1 MAKNN
6 RQDLVAESL
15 VLRFL
20 TAPVKLLK
28 IILLV
33 IAILFG
39 SSIILQSYFYRP
51 DLLQREIEN
60 TLQLGNQSLWQQWT
74 ASNERLPEHNRMS
87 SKNGS
92 PDTGINLTL
101 TRYTYT
107 ALSTVL
113 YEWIP
118 LNYLLESN
126 PGDIGYSFKEQF
138 LEPNRSYLER
148 FDQVI
153 RIISLRLG
161 NIAFLSI
168 FALYLS
174 LLAVI
179 DGLVQRRIR
188 QENASRESAGI
199 YHRAKYWRT
208 GIVSTSSVLY
218 LSTPFSVSPLW
229 LLIPVCGGAG
239 MLYLQAKYLKK
250 YL

>member
-1 MAKNN
+1 MSKNN

-74 ASNERLPEHNRMS
+74 ASDERLPEHNRMS
-87 SKNGS
+87 SENGS

-138 LEPNRSYLER
+138 LEPNRGYLER

-208 GIVSTSSVLY
+208 GIVSTSLILY
-218 LSTPFSVSPLW
+218 LSTPFPISPLW

>member
-74 ASNERLPEHNRMS
+74 ASDERLPEHNRMS
-87 SKNGS
+87 SENGS

-138 LEPNRSYLER
+138 LEPNRGYLER

-199 YHRAKYWRT
+199 YHRAKCWRT

>member
-6 RQDLVAESL
+6 RQDLIAESL

-39 SSIILQSYFYRP
+39 SSILLQSYFYRP
-51 DLLQREIEN
+51 DLLQQEVEN
-60 TLQLGNQSLWQQWT
+60 TMQLGNQSLWQKWT
-74 ASNERLPEHNRMS
+74 TNDGRLPEN
-87 SKNGS
+87 KN

-126 PGDIGYSFKEQF
+126 PGDTGYGIKEQF
-138 LEPNRSYLER
+138 LEPNRDYLER

-153 RIISLRLG
+153 RVISLRLG

-168 FALYLS
+168 FAIYLS

-179 DGLVQRRIR
+179 DGFVQRCIR

-218 LSTPFSVSPLW
+218 LSTPWPLSPLW
-229 LLIPVCGGAG
+229 LLLPICIGAA
-239 MLYLQAKYLKK
+239 MVYLQAKYLKK